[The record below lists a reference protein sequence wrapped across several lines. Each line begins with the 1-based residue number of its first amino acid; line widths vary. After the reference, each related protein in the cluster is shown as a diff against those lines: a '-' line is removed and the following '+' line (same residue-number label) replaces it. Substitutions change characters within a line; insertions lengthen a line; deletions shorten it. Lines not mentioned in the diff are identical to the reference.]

1 VSADA
6 PRPALGSS
14 RRAARALLVLAS
26 VLGAAV
32 GLNLLFGPGD
42 ARAQEGEGEGEGLG
56 AQWASDEALV
66 DRGAGLFGAHC
77 ALCHGE
83 SGRGL
88 QQPGPQAGPTLV
100 GVGAASVDF
109 MIRTGRMPMSDA
121 RDRLR
126 RGPQRFDDEDR
137 RALVAFVE
145 SLAPGEG
152 PDLPEVDHWQQ
163 GDLALGLELFTR
175 NCAACHGP
183 TAQGIA
189 VGRRDVSSTLDV
201 ADPIEIAQA
210 VRSGPGVMPRFLGD
224 TMDDEELLA
233 VTAWVME
240 LRDREAPGG
249 WSFGRSGP
257 VAEGFIA
264 IVLGLGLL
272 GVIMYLLG
280 ERHHDEEDRDVP
292 VTVRSEGS
300 GHGDA

>member
-6 PRPALGSS
+6 RPASGSS
-14 RRAARALLVLAS
+14 RRVARALLSAS
-26 VLGAAV
+26 AILGAAIA
-32 GLNLLFGPGD
+32 LNLLFGPGD
-42 ARAQEGEGEGEGLG
+42 ATAQEAGLG
-56 AQWASDEALV
+56 AQWAADDQLV
-66 DRGAGLFGAHC
+66 DRGANLFGSHC

-88 QQPGPQAGPTLV
+88 DQPGPQAGPSLI

-109 MIRTGRMPMSDA
+109 MIRSGRMPMTDA
-121 RDRLR
+121 QDRLR
-126 RGPQRFDDEDR
+126 RGPQRFSDEDR
-137 RALVAFVE
+137 QAIVAFIE

-152 PDLPEVDHWQQ
+152 PDIPDVDDWEE

-201 ADPIEIAQA
+201 ASPLEIAEA
-210 VRSGPGVMPRFLGD
+210 MRSGPGVMPRFLED

-257 VAEGFIA
+257 VAEGFLA
-264 IVLGLGLL
+264 IVVGLGLL

-280 ERHHDEEDRDVP
+280 ERTDTEHQGEVPAARRTEEGGR
-292 VTVRSEGS
+292 
-300 GHGDA
+300 GDT

>member
-6 PRPALGSS
+6 PRSLPGPA
-14 RRAARALLVLAS
+14 RRVARVLLAAAS
-26 VLGAAV
+26 VLGIAIV
-32 GLNLLFGPGD
+32 LNLLFEPG
-42 ARAQEGEGEGEGLG
+42 ATAQEQGLG
-56 AQWASDEALV
+56 AQWAQDDALV
-66 DRGAGLFGAHC
+66 DRGAGLFGTHC

-88 QQPGPQAGPTLV
+88 EQRGPQQGPSLI

-121 RDRLR
+121 QHRLER
-126 RGPQRFDDEDR
+126 APQRFSDDDR

-145 SLAPGEG
+145 NLAPGEG
-152 PDLPEVDHWQQ
+152 PDIPDVDAWEEE
-163 GDLALGLELFTR
+163 GDLAVGLELFTR

-201 ADPIEIAQA
+201 AEPIEIAQA
-210 VRSGPGVMPRFLGD
+210 VRSGPGVMPRFLED
-224 TMDDEELLA
+224 TMDEEELLA

-257 VAEGFIA
+257 VAEGFLA
-264 IVLGLGLL
+264 VVVGLGLL
-272 GVIMYLLG
+272 GIVMYLLG
-280 ERHHDEEDRDVP
+280 ERTEDEHEGEVA
-292 VTVRSEGS
+292 VTERTEG
-300 GHGDA
+300 GGRGDA